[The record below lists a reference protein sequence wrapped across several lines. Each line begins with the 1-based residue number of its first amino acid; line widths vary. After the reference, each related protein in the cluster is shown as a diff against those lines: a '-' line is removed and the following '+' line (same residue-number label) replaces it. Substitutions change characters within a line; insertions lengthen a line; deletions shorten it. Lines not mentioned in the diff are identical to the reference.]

1 MQNEIKF
8 YAKFIFFS
16 VVASVDNFRLHWH
29 TLGWCNVRSAVNR
42 VWYKNTKLLLLW
54 NWMYTEENVT
64 CMVMVH
70 SHLKWYECPNK
81 WAYLHTMV
89 LAQFHLGFAFLFYL
103 VMQDG
108 IFKDIIFLCY
118 WIRKAEAY
126 GAIQCPIKMIMSND
140 VQIGYTI
147 NYKKSRFFLNA
158 LTTITK
164 MLIQKLVT

>member
-1 MQNEIKF
+1 MTLHLTYLLFNANRNKILCK
-8 YAKFIFFS
+8 IHLFS

-89 LAQFHLGFAFLFYL
+89 LAQFHLGFAFFILPGDARWYFLEILFFSL
-103 VMQDG
+103 LLDKESG
-108 IFKDIIFLCY
+108 S
-118 WIRKAEAY
+118 IRRNTMPN
-126 GAIQCPIKMIMSND
+126 QND
-140 VQIGYTI
+140 NV
-147 NYKKSRFFLNA
+147 
-158 LTTITK
+158 
-164 MLIQKLVT
+164 

>member
-89 LAQFHLGFAFLFYL
+89 LAQFHLGFAFFILPGDARWYFLKILFFSL
-103 VMQDG
+103 LLDKESG
-108 IFKDIIFLCY
+108 S
-118 WIRKAEAY
+118 IRRNTMPN
-126 GAIQCPIKMIMSND
+126 QND
-140 VQIGYTI
+140 NV
-147 NYKKSRFFLNA
+147 
-158 LTTITK
+158 
-164 MLIQKLVT
+164 

>member
-1 MQNEIKF
+1 MTLHLTYLLFN
-8 YAKFIFFS
+8 AKRNKILCKIYLFS

-108 IFKDIIFLCY
+108 IFWRYYFPLLLDKESGS
-118 WIRKAEAY
+118 IRRNTMPN
-126 GAIQCPIKMIMSND
+126 QND
-140 VQIGYTI
+140 NV
-147 NYKKSRFFLNA
+147 
-158 LTTITK
+158 
-164 MLIQKLVT
+164 

>member
-1 MQNEIKF
+1 MRLHLTYLLFN
-8 YAKFIFFS
+8 AKRNKILCKIYIFS

-89 LAQFHLGFAFLFYL
+89 LAQFHLGFAFFILPGDARWYFLKILFFSL
-103 VMQDG
+103 LLDKESG
-108 IFKDIIFLCY
+108 S
-118 WIRKAEAY
+118 IRRNTMPN
-126 GAIQCPIKMIMSND
+126 QND
-140 VQIGYTI
+140 NV
-147 NYKKSRFFLNA
+147 
-158 LTTITK
+158 
-164 MLIQKLVT
+164 